1 MSQEICHLLLIT
13 RTFGGKV
20 RTTNSNDESYPRD
33 TIFLFRFL
41 LCLIKV
47 FKKSYGP
54 VCLSDSNRKQHQTI
68 KTRKRVTIMRKLN
81 KVLALL
87 LVLVFVVVGCGKED
101 VTETVYESKDT
112 VEVVEE
118 VVEEVAEEVKEVVE
132 EVQDDMMT
140 VYPYT
145 FTDKF
150 GNDITIET
158 KPETIVSF
166 APEITETI
174 FALGKGD
181 TLVGRSSYCDYPSE
195 ALEVTDLGSLFEFS
209 LESVIEVNPDI
220 VFLSSMVS
228 EEVYQQLVDNKIQV
242 ATFDYDDNLN
252 GTMTQINTIGDIID
266 SKMEAAEISGA
277 IQAGIDDLTAKAAGR
292 QATSV
297 YFAVSVGEYTSAA
310 TGDTFI
316 NDIIVTTGA
325 TNAAADGTFWMYTV
339 EQLVEQDPDFVIC
352 SNKYETKGNIESLDG
367 YKDLTAV
374 KEGRLFEVDENI
386 FFRQGPR
393 VVEALYILDDIIFN
407 NYEVLNPY
415 SRQVV
420 LLLVLV
426 YVFNSYRFIEVYE
439 LSLSDQWFNKF
450 VRLY

>member
-1 MSQEICHLLLIT
+1 MRNL
-13 RTFGGKV
+13 GKV
-20 RTTNSNDESYPRD
+20 
-33 TIFLFRFL
+33 
-41 LCLIKV
+41 
-47 FKKSYGP
+47 
-54 VCLSDSNRKQHQTI
+54 
-68 KTRKRVTIMRKLN
+68 N

-112 VEVVEE
+112 VEEAK
-118 VVEEVAEEVKEVVE
+118 EVAEEVQEVVEETKEVVE

-158 KPETIVSF
+158 KPEVIVSF

-181 TLVGRSSYCDYPSE
+181 TLVGRSSYCDYPAE
-195 ALEVTDLGSLFEFS
+195 ALDVTDLGSLFEFS

-242 ATFDYDDNLN
+242 ATFDYDDNLI

-266 SKMEAAEISGA
+266 SKMKAAELSGA
-277 IQAGIDDLTAKAAGR
+277 IQAGIDDLTEKAAGR

-352 SNKYETKGNIESLDG
+352 SDKYETKGNIESLDG

-407 NYEVLNPY
+407 N
-415 SRQVV
+415 
-420 LLLVLV
+420 
-426 YVFNSYRFIEVYE
+426 
-439 LSLSDQWFNKF
+439 
-450 VRLY
+450 